1 MSRENIPEQVYVKDF
16 KQLAVWQKAATL
28 SDKVYEIV
36 KKFPAFELYQ
46 MQSQILRATTSIS
59 ANLAEGN
66 GQTFQKKEYT
76 FFNTALGSANEVRN
90 WLDQAHR
97 RGYLQKNEFDELD
110 ALTLE
115 IIKMI
120 IGRMKN
126 LRKEIYEVE

>member
-1 MSRENIPEQVYVKDF
+1 LSRENIPEQVYVKDF
-16 KQLAVWQKAATL
+16 KQLAVWQKATTL
-28 SDKVYEIV
+28 TDRIYDIV
-36 KKFPAFELYQ
+36 KNFPNFELYQ
-46 MQSQILRATTSIS
+46 MKSQILRATTSIG

-90 WLDQAHR
+90 WLEQAYR
-97 RGYLQKNEFDELD
+97 REYIHKNEFDELD

-115 IIKMI
+115 IVKMI

-126 LRKEIYEVE
+126 LRKEIYEEQ

>member
-16 KQLAVWQKAATL
+16 KQLAVWQKATTL
-28 SDKVYEIV
+28 ADRIYEIV
-36 KKFPAFELYQ
+36 KGFPDFELYQ

-66 GQTFQKKEYT
+66 GQTFPKKEYT

-90 WLDQAHR
+90 WLEQAYR
-97 RGYLQKNEFDELD
+97 RGYIQKSEFDELD
-110 ALTLE
+110 GLTIE

-126 LRKEIYEVE
+126 LKKMNEEE